1 MADRDSD
8 LLNLTG
14 IILRT
19 VSTFY
24 FLFWRILFSFYTD
37 MLSWSGVYENG
48 LYVHFIYALRNTFK
62 EIKPK
67 IMLPPFKNGSQN
79 R

>member
-8 LLNLTG
+8 HFKDN
-14 IILRT
+14 RNHFKDC
-19 VSTFY
+19 SSNY
-24 FLFWRILFSFYTD
+24 FPLFFMLEDLSDVPGQTRPVYSFHT
-37 MLSWSGVYENG
+37 
-48 LYVHFIYALRNTFK
+48 HLRNTFK

-67 IMLPPFKNGSQN
+67 IMLPPFENDSQN